1 MIIKEEDFNNKNEN
15 MSIDNISDIV
25 SNEQD
30 HQINFD

>member
-15 MSIDNISDIV
+15 MSIDNIYDIV
-25 SNEQD
+25 SNEYD